1 MARKNLLKGFKKP
14 SGLSLEQNDLSQ
26 DYGKFI
32 AYPFERGFG
41 TTIGNTMRRVLLSS
55 IQGFAVIAVRFT
67 SYDAD
72 GKPHVIPS
80 EFERI
85 PGVVEDTPEIISNLK
100 SLCVALS
107 NEEEDRVILL
117 ENKSGC
123 VITGKDFEVDANI
136 KILNP
141 DLKIATLM
149 KDAKLDME
157 VQISLGRGY
166 VPAEVNEQYK
176 EFVDA
181 IAVDG
186 IFSPVKKVKYSI
198 DNTRVG
204 DRSDYDKLILE
215 VWTDGTVSPVDA
227 VGEAAKIA
235 KEHFTIFINFDEKEI
250 NSEEEKDKTDKHIL
264 EVKNT
269 PVSQLELSVRAS
281 NCLNKAKIFTL
292 GELTEKN
299 EEDILRT
306 RNFGKKSL
314 AEIKG
319 KLEEWGLTL
328 GMTEADYTNRK
339 IGPKTIQKENKDE
352 A

>member
-14 SGLSLEQNDLSQ
+14 SGLSFEQKDLTQ
-26 DYGKFI
+26 NYGKFE

-55 IQGFAVIAVRFT
+55 IQGFGVVAVRFT
-67 SYDAD
+67 SRDAD
-72 GKPHVIPS
+72 GKAHVISS
-80 EFERI
+80 EFDSI

-100 SLCVALS
+100 SLCVALT
-107 NEEEDRVILL
+107 NEDEDRTILL

-123 VITGKDFEVDANI
+123 VITGKDFEVDSNI

-141 DLKIATLM
+141 DLKIATIM
-149 KDAKLDME
+149 KDASLDME

-176 EFVDA
+176 EVVDA

-186 IFSPVKKVKYSI
+186 IFSPVTKVKYSI
-198 DNTRVG
+198 EDTRVG
-204 DRSDYDKLILE
+204 DSRDYDKLILE
-215 VWTDGTVSPVDA
+215 VWTDGTVSPEDA

-235 KEHFTIFINFDEKEI
+235 KEHFTIFINFDEKVI
-250 NSEEEKDKTDKHIL
+250 NSEEEKDKTDKHIQ

-281 NCLNKAKIFTL
+281 NCLNKAKISTL
-292 GELTEKN
+292 GDLTAKT
-299 EEDILRT
+299 EEDILKT

-328 GMTEADYTNRK
+328 GMTEADYANRK

>member
-55 IQGFAVIAVRFT
+55 IQGFAVVAVRFT

-176 EFVDA
+176 DFVDA

-198 DNTRVG
+198 ENTRVG

-328 GMTEADYTNRK
+328 GMTEADYINRK
-339 IGPKTIQKENKDE
+339 IGPKTLQKENKDE

>member
-14 SGLSLEQNDLSQ
+14 SGLSLEQNEITQ
-26 DYGKFI
+26 DYGKFV

-55 IQGFAVIAVRFT
+55 IQGFAVVAVRIT

-72 GKPHVIPS
+72 GKAKVISS
-80 EFERI
+80 EFDSI
-85 PGVVEDTPEIISNLK
+85 DGVVEDTLEIISNLK
-100 SLCVALS
+100 ALCVTLTDGTE
-107 NEEEDRVILL
+107 NRVILL
-117 ENKSGC
+117 EGKTNC
-123 VITGKDFEVDANI
+123 VITGKDFEVDSNI

-149 KDAKLDME
+149 ENAKLDIE

-166 VPAEVNEQYK
+166 IPADVNEKYK
-176 EFVDA
+176 EDA
-181 IAVDG
+181 AAIPVDG
-186 IFSPVKKVKYSI
+186 IFSPVKRVKYSVE
-198 DNTRVG
+198 NTRVG

-235 KEHFTIFINFDEKEI
+235 KEHFTIFINFDENEI
-250 NSEEEKDKTDKHIL
+250 NSEEEKDKTDKYIQ
-264 EVKNT
+264 EIKAT

-281 NCLNKAKIFTL
+281 NCLNKAKISNL
-292 GELTEKN
+292 GELTEKT
-299 EEDILRT
+299 EDDILKT

-319 KLEEWGLTL
+319 KLAEWGLTL
-328 GMTEADYTNRK
+328 GMTEADYLNRK
-339 IGPKTIQKENKDE
+339 IGPKTLQKENKDE

>member
-55 IQGFAVIAVRFT
+55 IQGFAVVAVRFT

-198 DNTRVG
+198 ENTRVG

-339 IGPKTIQKENKDE
+339 IGPKTLQKENKDE

>member
-1 MARKNLLKGFKKP
+1 
-14 SGLSLEQNDLSQ
+14 
-26 DYGKFI
+26 
-32 AYPFERGFG
+32 
-41 TTIGNTMRRVLLSS
+41 
-55 IQGFAVIAVRFT
+55 
-67 SYDAD
+67 
-72 GKPHVIPS
+72 
-80 EFERI
+80 
-85 PGVVEDTPEIISNLK
+85 
-100 SLCVALS
+100 
-107 NEEEDRVILL
+107 
-117 ENKSGC
+117 
-123 VITGKDFEVDANI
+123 
-136 KILNP
+136 
-141 DLKIATLM
+141 
-149 KDAKLDME
+149 ME

-198 DNTRVG
+198 ENTRVG

-215 VWTDGTVSPVDA
+215 VWTDGTVRPEDA

-281 NCLNKAKIFTL
+281 NCLNKAKIATL
-292 GELTEKN
+292 GDLTAKT
-299 EEDILRT
+299 EEDILKT

-328 GMTEADYTNRK
+328 GMTEADYANRK

>member
-14 SGLSLEQNDLSQ
+14 SGLSFEQKDLTQ
-26 DYGKFI
+26 NYGKFE

-55 IQGFAVIAVRFT
+55 IQGFAVVAVRFT
-67 SYDAD
+67 SRDAD
-72 GKPHVIPS
+72 GKAHVISS
-80 EFERI
+80 EFDSI

-100 SLCVALS
+100 SLCVALT
-107 NEEEDRVILL
+107 NEDEDRTILL
-117 ENKSGC
+117 ENLSGR
-123 VITGKDFEVDANI
+123 VITGKDFEVDSNI

-141 DLKIATLM
+141 DLKIATIM
-149 KDAKLDME
+149 KDANLDME

-176 EFVDA
+176 EVVDA

-186 IFSPVKKVKYSI
+186 IFSPVTKVKYSI
-198 DNTRVG
+198 EDTRVG
-204 DRSDYDKLILE
+204 DSRDYDKLILE
-215 VWTDGTVSPVDA
+215 VWTDGTVSPEDA

-235 KEHFTIFINFDEKEI
+235 KEHFTIFINFDEKVI
-250 NSEEEKDKTDKHIL
+250 NSEEEKDKTDKHIQ

-281 NCLNKAKIFTL
+281 NCLNKAKISTL
-292 GELTEKN
+292 GDLTAKT
-299 EEDILRT
+299 EEDILKT

-328 GMTEADYTNRK
+328 GMTEADYANRK

>member
-55 IQGFAVIAVRFT
+55 IQGFAVVAVRFT

-123 VITGKDFEVDANI
+123 V
-136 KILNP
+136 
-141 DLKIATLM
+141 
-149 KDAKLDME
+149 DME

-198 DNTRVG
+198 ENTRVG

-328 GMTEADYTNRK
+328 GMTEADYINRK
-339 IGPKTIQKENKDE
+339 IGPKTLQKENKDE

>member
-14 SGLSLEQNDLSQ
+14 SGLSFEQKDLTQ
-26 DYGKFI
+26 NYGKFE

-55 IQGFAVIAVRFT
+55 IQGFAVVAVRFT
-67 SYDAD
+67 SRDAD
-72 GKPHVIPS
+72 GKAHVISS
-80 EFERI
+80 EFDSI

-100 SLCVALS
+100 SLCVALT
-107 NEEEDRVILL
+107 NEDEDRTIIL

-123 VITGKDFEVDANI
+123 VITGKDFEVDSNI

-141 DLKIATLM
+141 DLKIATIM
-149 KDAKLDME
+149 KDANLDME

-176 EFVDA
+176 EVVDA

-186 IFSPVKKVKYSI
+186 IFSPVTKVKYSI
-198 DNTRVG
+198 EDTRVG
-204 DRSDYDKLILE
+204 DSRDYDKLILE
-215 VWTDGTVSPVDA
+215 VWTDGTVSPEDA

-235 KEHFTIFINFDEKEI
+235 KEHFTIFINFDEKVI
-250 NSEEEKDKTDKHIL
+250 NSEEEKDKTDKHIQ

-281 NCLNKAKIFTL
+281 NCLNKAKISTL
-292 GELTEKN
+292 GDLTAKT
-299 EEDILRT
+299 EEDILKT

-328 GMTEADYTNRK
+328 GMTEADYANRK

>member
-55 IQGFAVIAVRFT
+55 IQGFAVVAVRFT

-198 DNTRVG
+198 ENTRVG
-204 DRSDYDKLILE
+204 DRNDYDKLILE

-328 GMTEADYTNRK
+328 GMTEADYINRK
-339 IGPKTIQKENKDE
+339 IGPKTLQKENKDE

>member
-14 SGLSLEQNDLSQ
+14 SGLSLEQNDLSR

-55 IQGFAVIAVRFT
+55 IQGFAVVAVRFT

-198 DNTRVG
+198 ENTRVG

-328 GMTEADYTNRK
+328 GMTEADYINRK
-339 IGPKTIQKENKDE
+339 IGPKTLQKENKDE

>member
-14 SGLSLEQNDLSQ
+14 SGLSFEQKDLTQ
-26 DYGKFI
+26 NYGKFE

-55 IQGFAVIAVRFT
+55 IQGFAVVAVRFT
-67 SYDAD
+67 SRDAD
-72 GKPHVIPS
+72 GKPHVISS
-80 EFERI
+80 EFDSI

-100 SLCVALS
+100 SLCVALT
-107 NEEEDRVILL
+107 NEDEDRTILL
-117 ENKSGC
+117 ENLSGR
-123 VITGKDFEVDANI
+123 VITGKDFEVDSNI

-141 DLKIATLM
+141 DLKIATIM
-149 KDAKLDME
+149 KDANLDME

-176 EFVDA
+176 EVVDA

-186 IFSPVKKVKYSI
+186 IFSPVTKVKYSI
-198 DNTRVG
+198 EDTRVG
-204 DRSDYDKLILE
+204 DSRDYDKLILE
-215 VWTDGTVSPVDA
+215 VWTDGTVSPEDA

-235 KEHFTIFINFDEKEI
+235 KEHFTIFINFDEKVI
-250 NSEEEKDKTDKHIL
+250 NSEEEKDKTDKHIQ

-281 NCLNKAKIFTL
+281 NCLNKAKISTL
-292 GELTEKN
+292 GDLTAKT
-299 EEDILRT
+299 EEDILKT

-328 GMTEADYTNRK
+328 GMTEADYANRK

>member
-14 SGLSLEQNDLSQ
+14 SGLSFEQKDLTQ
-26 DYGKFI
+26 NYGKFE

-55 IQGFAVIAVRFT
+55 IQGFAVVAVRFT
-67 SYDAD
+67 SRDAD
-72 GKPHVIPS
+72 GKAHVISS
-80 EFERI
+80 EFDSI

-100 SLCVALS
+100 SLCVALT
-107 NEEEDRVILL
+107 NEDEDRTILL

-123 VITGKDFEVDANI
+123 VITGKDFEVDSNI

-141 DLKIATLM
+141 DLKIATIM
-149 KDAKLDME
+149 KDASLDME

-176 EFVDA
+176 EVVDA

-186 IFSPVKKVKYSI
+186 IFSPVTKVKYSI
-198 DNTRVG
+198 EDTRVG
-204 DRSDYDKLILE
+204 DSRDYGKLILE
-215 VWTDGTVSPVDA
+215 VWTDGTVSPEDA

-235 KEHFTIFINFDEKEI
+235 KEHFTIFINFDEKVI
-250 NSEEEKDKTDKHIL
+250 NSEEEKDKTDKHIQ

-281 NCLNKAKIFTL
+281 NCLNKAKISTL
-292 GELTEKN
+292 GDLTAKT
-299 EEDILRT
+299 EEDILKT

-328 GMTEADYTNRK
+328 GMTEADYANRK
-339 IGPKTIQKENKDE
+339 IGPKTLQKENKDE

>member
-14 SGLSLEQNDLSQ
+14 SGLFFEQKSLTQN
-26 DYGKFI
+26 YGKFE

-55 IQGFAVIAVRFT
+55 IQGFAVVAVRFC

-72 GKPHVIPS
+72 GKPQVIPS

-100 SLCVALS
+100 ALCVALT
-107 NEEEDRVILL
+107 NEDEDRVILL

-123 VITGKDFEVDANI
+123 VITGKDFAVDSNI

-149 KDAKLDME
+149 KDANLDIE

-166 VPAEVNEQYK
+166 VPAEANEQYK
-176 EFVDA
+176 EIVDA
-181 IAVDG
+181 IAIDG
-186 IFSPVKKVKYSI
+186 IFSPVTKVKYSI
-198 DNTRVG
+198 EDTRVG
-204 DRSDYDKLILE
+204 DSRDYDKLILE
-215 VWTDGTVSPVDA
+215 VWTDGTVSPEDA

-235 KEHFTIFINFDEKEI
+235 KEHFTIFINFDEKVI
-250 NSEEEKDKTDKHIL
+250 NSEEEKDKTDKHIQ

-281 NCLNKAKIFTL
+281 NCLNKAKISTL
-292 GELTEKN
+292 GDLTAKT
-299 EEDILRT
+299 EEDILKT

-328 GMTEADYTNRK
+328 GMTEADYANRK
-339 IGPKTIQKENKDE
+339 IGPKTQQKENKDE

>member
-1 MARKNLLKGFKKP
+1 M
-14 SGLSLEQNDLSQ
+14 SSL
-26 DYGKFI
+26 YRWVTF
-32 AYPFERGFG
+32 
-41 TTIGNTMRRVLLSS
+41 VLWSS
-55 IQGFAVIAVRFT
+55 IL
-67 SYDAD
+67 AD

-198 DNTRVG
+198 ENTRVG

-328 GMTEADYTNRK
+328 GMTEADYINRK
-339 IGPKTIQKENKDE
+339 IGPKTLQKENKDE

>member
-55 IQGFAVIAVRFT
+55 IQGFAVVAVRFT

-85 PGVVEDTPEIISNLK
+85 PGIVENTPEIISNLK

-198 DNTRVG
+198 ENTRVG

-328 GMTEADYTNRK
+328 GMTEADYINRK
-339 IGPKTIQKENKDE
+339 IGPKTLQKENKDE

>member
-55 IQGFAVIAVRFT
+55 IQGFAVVAVRFT

-198 DNTRVG
+198 ENTRVG

-235 KEHFTIFINFDEKEI
+235 KEHFTIFINFDEKEVS
-250 NSEEEKDKTDKHIL
+250 SEEEKDKTDKHIL

-328 GMTEADYTNRK
+328 GMTEADYINRK
-339 IGPKTIQKENKDE
+339 IGPKTLQKENKDE

>member
-14 SGLSLEQNDLSQ
+14 SGLSFEQKDLTQ
-26 DYGKFI
+26 NYGKFE

-55 IQGFAVIAVRFT
+55 IQGFGVVAVRFT

-80 EFERI
+80 EFDRI

-100 SLCVALS
+100 SLCVALT
-107 NEEEDRVILL
+107 NEDEDRTILL
-117 ENKSGC
+117 ENLSGR
-123 VITGKDFEVDANI
+123 VITGKDFEVDSNI

-141 DLKIATLM
+141 DLKIATIM
-149 KDAKLDME
+149 KDANLDME

-176 EFVDA
+176 EVVDA

-186 IFSPVKKVKYSI
+186 IFSPVTKVKYSI
-198 DNTRVG
+198 EDTRVG
-204 DRSDYDKLILE
+204 DSRDYDKLILE
-215 VWTDGTVSPVDA
+215 VWTDGTVSPEDA

-235 KEHFTIFINFDEKEI
+235 KEHFTIFINFDEKVI
-250 NSEEEKDKTDKHIL
+250 NSEEEKDKTDKHIQ

-269 PVSQLELSVRAS
+269 SVSQLELSVRAS
-281 NCLNKAKIFTL
+281 NCLNKAKISTL
-292 GELTEKN
+292 GDLTAKT
-299 EEDILRT
+299 EEDILKT
-306 RNFGKKSL
+306 RNFG
-314 AEIKG
+314 
-319 KLEEWGLTL
+319 
-328 GMTEADYTNRK
+328 
-339 IGPKTIQKENKDE
+339 
-352 A
+352 

>member
-55 IQGFAVIAVRFT
+55 IQGFAVVAVRFT

-198 DNTRVG
+198 ENTRVG

-328 GMTEADYTNRK
+328 GMTEADYINRK
-339 IGPKTIQKENKDE
+339 IGPKTQQKENKDE

>member
-55 IQGFAVIAVRFT
+55 IQGFAVVAVRFT

-107 NEEEDRVILL
+107 SEEEDRVILL

-198 DNTRVG
+198 ENTRVG

-339 IGPKTIQKENKDE
+339 IGPKTLQKENKDE

>member
-14 SGLSLEQNDLSQ
+14 SGLSFEQKDLTQ
-26 DYGKFI
+26 DYGKFE

-55 IQGFAVIAVRFT
+55 IQGFGVVAVRFT

-80 EFERI
+80 EFDRI

-100 SLCVALS
+100 ALCVALYGDV
-107 NEEEDRVILL
+107 EDRVILL
-117 ENKSGC
+117 ENLSDR
-123 VITGKDFEVDANI
+123 VITGKDFEVDTNI
-136 KILNP
+136 KIMNP

-198 DNTRVG
+198 ENTRVG

-215 VWTDGTVSPVDA
+215 VWTDGTVRPEDA

-281 NCLNKAKIFTL
+281 NCLNKATISTL
-292 GELTEKN
+292 GDLTAKT
-299 EEDILRT
+299 EEDILQT

-328 GMTEADYTNRK
+328 GMTEADYANRK
-339 IGPKTIQKENKDE
+339 IGPKTLQKENKDE

>member
-55 IQGFAVIAVRFT
+55 IQGFAVVAVRFT

-198 DNTRVG
+198 ENTRVG

-328 GMTEADYTNRK
+328 GMTEADYVNRK
-339 IGPKTIQKENKDE
+339 IGPKTLQKENKDE

>member
-55 IQGFAVIAVRFT
+55 IQGFAVVAVRFT

-166 VPAEVNEQYK
+166 VPAEVNEQHK

-198 DNTRVG
+198 ENTRVG

-328 GMTEADYTNRK
+328 GMTEADYINRK
-339 IGPKTIQKENKDE
+339 IGPKTLQKENKDE

>member
-14 SGLSLEQNDLSQ
+14 SGLSFEQKDLTQ
-26 DYGKFI
+26 NYGKFE

-55 IQGFAVIAVRFT
+55 IQGFAVVAVRFT
-67 SYDAD
+67 SRDAD
-72 GKPHVIPS
+72 GKAHVISS
-80 EFERI
+80 EFDSI

-100 SLCVALS
+100 SLCVALT
-107 NEEEDRVILL
+107 NEDEDRTILL

-123 VITGKDFEVDANI
+123 VITGKDFEVDSNI

-141 DLKIATLM
+141 DLKIATIM
-149 KDAKLDME
+149 KDANLDME

-176 EFVDA
+176 EVVDA

-186 IFSPVKKVKYSI
+186 IFSPVTKVKYSI
-198 DNTRVG
+198 EDTRVG
-204 DRSDYDKLILE
+204 DSRDYDKLILE
-215 VWTDGTVSPVDA
+215 VWTDGTVSPEDA

-235 KEHFTIFINFDEKEI
+235 KEHFTIFINFDEKVI
-250 NSEEEKDKTDKHIL
+250 NSEEEKDKTDKHIQ

-281 NCLNKAKIFTL
+281 NCLNKAKISTL
-292 GELTEKN
+292 GDLTAKT
-299 EEDILRT
+299 EEDILKT

-328 GMTEADYTNRK
+328 GMTEADYANRK

>member
-14 SGLSLEQNDLSQ
+14 SGLSFEQKDLTQ
-26 DYGKFI
+26 NYGKFE

-55 IQGFAVIAVRFT
+55 IQGFAVVAVRFT
-67 SYDAD
+67 SRDAD
-72 GKPHVIPS
+72 GKPHVISS
-80 EFERI
+80 EFDSI

-100 SLCVALS
+100 SLCVALT
-107 NEEEDRVILL
+107 NEDEDRTIIL

-123 VITGKDFEVDANI
+123 VITGKDFEVDSNI
-136 KILNP
+136 KIMNP
-141 DLKIATLM
+141 DLKIATIM
-149 KDAKLDME
+149 KDANLDME

-176 EFVDA
+176 EVVDA

-186 IFSPVKKVKYSI
+186 IFSPVTKVRYSI
-198 DNTRVG
+198 EDTRVG
-204 DRSDYDKLILE
+204 DSRNYDKLILE
-215 VWTDGTVSPVDA
+215 VWTDGTVSPEDA

-235 KEHFTIFINFDEKEI
+235 KEHFTIFINFDEKVI
-250 NSEEEKDKTDKHIL
+250 NSEEEKDKTDKHIQ

-269 PVSQLELSVRAS
+269 PVGQLELSVRAS
-281 NCLNKAKIFTL
+281 NCLNKAKISTL
-292 GELTEKN
+292 GDLTAKT
-299 EEDILRT
+299 EEDILKT

-328 GMTEADYTNRK
+328 GMTEADYANRK

>member
-14 SGLSLEQNDLSQ
+14 SGLSFEQKDLTQ
-26 DYGKFI
+26 DYGKFE

-55 IQGFAVIAVRFT
+55 IQGFAVVAVRFT
-67 SYDAD
+67 SYDAE
-72 GKPHVIPS
+72 GKPHIIPS

-100 SLCVALS
+100 ALCVTLEGEA
-107 NEEEDRVILL
+107 EDRVILL

-136 KILNP
+136 KIMNP

-149 KDAKLDME
+149 KDANLDME

-186 IFSPVKKVKYSI
+186 IFSPVTKVKYSI
-198 DNTRVG
+198 ENTRVG

-215 VWTDGTVSPVDA
+215 VWTDGTVRPEDA

-281 NCLNKAKIFTL
+281 NCLNKAKISTL
-292 GELTEKN
+292 GDLTAKT
-299 EEDILRT
+299 EEDILKT

-328 GMTEADYTNRK
+328 GMTEADYANRK

>member
-1 MARKNLLKGFKKP
+1 MARKNLLTGFKKP
-14 SGLSLEQNDLSQ
+14 SGLSLEQNEITQ
-26 DYGKFI
+26 DYGKFV
-32 AYPFERGFG
+32 AFPFERGFG

-55 IQGFAVIAVRFT
+55 IQGFAVVAVRIT

-72 GKPHVIPS
+72 GNAHVISS
-80 EFERI
+80 EFEPI

-100 SLCVALS
+100 ALCVALTDGTE
-107 NEEEDRVILL
+107 NRTILL
-117 ENKSGC
+117 EGKTDC
-123 VITGKDFEVDANI
+123 VITGKDFEVDTNI

-149 KDAKLDME
+149 KDTKLDLE

-166 VPAEVNEQYK
+166 IPADVNDKYK
-176 EFVDA
+176 EVADA
-181 IAVDG
+181 IPVDG
-186 IFSPVKKVKYSI
+186 IFSPVTRVKYSI
-198 DNTRVG
+198 ENTRVG

-250 NSEEEKDKTDKHIL
+250 NSEEEKDKTDKHIQ
-264 EVKNT
+264 EIKAT

-281 NCLNKAKIFTL
+281 NCLNKAKISNL
-292 GELTEKN
+292 GELTEKT
-299 EEDILRT
+299 EDDILKT

-319 KLEEWGLTL
+319 KLAEWGLTL
-328 GMTEADYTNRK
+328 GMTEADYVNRK
-339 IGPKTIQKENKDE
+339 IGPKTLQKENKDE

>member
-55 IQGFAVIAVRFT
+55 IQGFAVVTVRFT

-198 DNTRVG
+198 ENTRVG

-328 GMTEADYTNRK
+328 GMTEADYINRK
-339 IGPKTIQKENKDE
+339 IGPKTQQKENKDE

>member
-14 SGLSLEQNDLSQ
+14 SGLSLEQNDLTR

-55 IQGFAVIAVRFT
+55 IQGFAVVAVRFT

-198 DNTRVG
+198 ENTRVG

-328 GMTEADYTNRK
+328 GMTEADYINRK
-339 IGPKTIQKENKDE
+339 IGPKTLQKENKDE

>member
-14 SGLSLEQNDLSQ
+14 SGLSFEQKDLTQ
-26 DYGKFI
+26 NYGKFE

-55 IQGFAVIAVRFT
+55 IQGFAVVAVRFT
-67 SYDAD
+67 SRDAD
-72 GKPHVIPS
+72 GKPHVISS
-80 EFERI
+80 EFDSI

-100 SLCVALS
+100 SLCVALT
-107 NEEEDRVILL
+107 NEDEDRTILL

-123 VITGKDFEVDANI
+123 VITGKDFEVDSNI

-141 DLKIATLM
+141 DLKIATIM
-149 KDAKLDME
+149 KDANLDME

-176 EFVDA
+176 EVVDA

-186 IFSPVKKVKYSI
+186 IFSPVTKVKYSI
-198 DNTRVG
+198 EDTRVG
-204 DRSDYDKLILE
+204 DSRDYDKLILE
-215 VWTDGTVSPVDA
+215 VWTDGTVSPEDA

-235 KEHFTIFINFDEKEI
+235 KEHFTIFINFDEKVI
-250 NSEEEKDKTDKHIL
+250 NSEEEKDKTDKHIQ

-281 NCLNKAKIFTL
+281 NCLNKAKISTL
-292 GELTEKN
+292 GDLTAKT
-299 EEDILRT
+299 EEDILKT

-328 GMTEADYTNRK
+328 GMTEADYANRK

>member
-14 SGLSLEQNDLSQ
+14 SGLSFEQKDLTQ
-26 DYGKFI
+26 NYGKFE

-55 IQGFAVIAVRFT
+55 IQGFGVVAVRFT

-72 GKPHVIPS
+72 GKPHVISS
-80 EFERI
+80 EFDCI

-100 SLCVALS
+100 SLCVALT
-107 NEEEDRVILL
+107 NEDEDRVILL

-123 VITGKDFEVDANI
+123 VITGKDFEVDTNI

-141 DLKIATLM
+141 DLKIATIM

-166 VPAEVNEQYK
+166 VPAEANEQYK
-176 EFVDA
+176 EIVDA

-186 IFSPVKKVKYSI
+186 IFSPVTKVKYSI
-198 DNTRVG
+198 EDTRVG
-204 DRSDYDKLILE
+204 DSRDYDKLILE
-215 VWTDGTVSPVDA
+215 VWTDGTVSPEDA

-235 KEHFTIFINFDEKEI
+235 KEHFTIFINFDEKVI
-250 NSEEEKDKTDKHIL
+250 NSEEEKDKTDKHIQ

-281 NCLNKAKIFTL
+281 NCLNKAKISTL
-292 GELTEKN
+292 GDLTAKT
-299 EEDILRT
+299 EEDILKT

-328 GMTEADYTNRK
+328 GMTEADYANRK

>member
-55 IQGFAVIAVRFT
+55 IQGFAVVAVRFT

-198 DNTRVG
+198 ENTRVG

-328 GMTEADYTNRK
+328 GMTEADYANRK
-339 IGPKTIQKENKDE
+339 IGPKTLQKENKDE

>member
-55 IQGFAVIAVRFT
+55 IQGFAVVAVRFT

-198 DNTRVG
+198 ENTRVG

-328 GMTEADYTNRK
+328 GMTEAGYINRK
-339 IGPKTIQKENKDE
+339 IGPKTQQKENKDE

>member
-14 SGLSLEQNDLSQ
+14 SGLSFEQNDVTQ

-55 IQGFAVIAVRFT
+55 IQGFAVVAVRIT

-72 GKPHVIPS
+72 GKAHIIPS
-80 EFERI
+80 EFDRI

-100 SLCVALS
+100 ALCVALS
-107 NEEEDRVILL
+107 GDVEDRVIYL
-117 ENKSGC
+117 ENKTDC
-123 VITGKDFEVDANI
+123 VITGKDFEVDSNI
-136 KILNP
+136 RILNP

-149 KDAKLDME
+149 KDAKLDLE

-176 EFVDA
+176 EIVDA

-186 IFSPVKKVKYSI
+186 IFSPVKRVKYSVE
-198 DNTRVG
+198 NTRVG

-235 KEHFTIFINFDEKEI
+235 KEHFTVFINFDEKEVS
-250 NSEEEKDKTDKHIL
+250 SEEEKDKTDKHIL
-264 EVKNT
+264 EVKAT

-292 GELTEKN
+292 GELTEKD
-299 EEDILRT
+299 EEAILKT

-314 AEIKG
+314 AEIKS

-328 GMTEADYTNRK
+328 GMTEADYANRK
-339 IGPKTIQKENKDE
+339 IGPKTLQKENKDE

>member
-14 SGLSLEQNDLSQ
+14 SGLSFEQKDLTQ
-26 DYGKFI
+26 DYGKFE

-55 IQGFAVIAVRFT
+55 IQGFGVVAVRFT

-80 EFERI
+80 EFDRI

-100 SLCVALS
+100 SLCVALT
-107 NEEEDRVILL
+107 NEDEDRVILL

-123 VITGKDFEVDANI
+123 VITGKDFEVDSNI

-149 KDAKLDME
+149 KDANLDME

-166 VPAEVNEQYK
+166 VPAEANEQYK

-186 IFSPVKKVKYSI
+186 IFSPVTKVKYSI
-198 DNTRVG
+198 EDTRVG
-204 DRSDYDKLILE
+204 DSRDYDKLILE
-215 VWTDGTVSPVDA
+215 VWTDGTVSPEDA

-235 KEHFTIFINFDEKEI
+235 KEHFTIFINFDEKVI
-250 NSEEEKDKTDKHIL
+250 NSEEEKDKTDKHIQ

-281 NCLNKAKIFTL
+281 NCLNKAKISTL
-292 GELTEKN
+292 GDLTAKT
-299 EEDILRT
+299 EEDILKT

-328 GMTEADYTNRK
+328 GMTEADYANRK
-339 IGPKTIQKENKDE
+339 IGPKTLQKENKDE